1 MNSNID
7 KKIANRTIEV
17 NEQTGRVLVSVS
29 LLPRVGREPTVRVT
43 AADVR
48 SWLTSEKKLK
58 VGELISGSGVHNN
71 MSRRLGL
78 RTQEDLS
85 TDFVFALI
93 KDEPKKKV
101 EKVAVKKA
109 APKKTTKAKAT
120 VAKTKVEKAEPT
132 AEAEV
137 KAPVAKPKAKA
148 TTATRRTTT
157 RTRSTTKS
165 KTGDK
170 K

>member
-7 KKIANRTIEV
+7 KIANRTVEV
-17 NEQTGRVLVSVS
+17 NEQSGRVLVSVS
-29 LLPRVGREPTVRVT
+29 LLPRVGREPTVRIT

-48 SWLTSEKKLK
+48 SWLAEEKDLK
-58 VGELISGSGVHNN
+58 VGQLISGSGVHNN

-93 KDEPKKKV
+93 KKEPKKEV
-101 EKVAVKKA
+101 IKVAVKKA
-109 APKKTTKAKAT
+109 TPKKTTKAKASA
-120 VAKTKVEKAEPT
+120 AKPRVEKVEPVVKT
-132 AEAEV
+132 EV
-137 KAPVAKPKAKA
+137 KAPAAKPKAKA
-148 TTATRRTTT
+148 STATRRTPS
-157 RTRSTTKS
+157 RARSTTKV

>member
-1 MNSNID
+1 MDSNID
-7 KKIANRTIEV
+7 KKIVNRTVEV
-17 NEQTGRVLVSVS
+17 NEQAGRVLVSITLGARS
-29 LLPRVGREPTVRVT
+29 GREPTVRIT

-48 SWLTSEKKLK
+48 SWLATEKKLK

-93 KDEPKKKV
+93 KEEPKKEVK
-101 EKVAVKKA
+101 KVAVKKA

-120 VAKTKVEKAEPT
+120 VAKTKVEKVEPA

-148 TTATRRTTT
+148 TTTNRRTTT
-157 RTRSTTKS
+157 RTRSATKA